1 MIISYRH
8 YSLLRNTLTKGVI
21 MKKFILFSILSVL
34 LYSAPGYT
42 MHRRGKEGAWQAV
55 AGERRAQL
63 TVQARAQLR
72 QAVKEREAEREVER
86 IAKAEEAA
94 AARLKALEAAEA
106 RKVEREEKAAEEE
119 KLAQLTA
126 QVEQTQ
132 QHMDSLTDQILS
144 AYHEE
149 EDGNE
154 GAYAKVQLLE
164 AHAAYAEQVDA
175 QAPAAHKRW
184 SDAYVEWKGIKEEW
198 QEWQETVEDT
208 EEEVKTARKAPKA
221 QKEAAWAKMAAWVA
235 EGEVAK
241 KAWVAEGEAAQYT
254 QTAEEAHRKAPWQRL
269 DEMTYLGDMEN
280 SE

>member
-1 MIISYRH
+1 MH
-8 YSLLRNTLTKGVI
+8 KLTKGDI
-21 MKKFILFSILSVL
+21 MKKVILFSILSVL

-72 QAVKEREAEREVER
+72 QAVKEREAER
-86 IAKAEEAA
+86 IAKAAEEAA
-94 AARLKALEAAEA
+94 AARLKALE
-106 RKVEREEKAAEEE
+106 AAEEE

-132 QHMDSLTDQILS
+132 QHMESLTDQILS
-144 AYHEE
+144 AYYEE

-154 GAYAKVQLLE
+154 GADAKVQLLGDQISATYKRMEGDAYAKVQLLE

-198 QEWQETVEDT
+198 QETVEDT
-208 EEEVKTARKAPKA
+208 EEEAAAPTSPVPSA
-221 QKEAAWAKMAAWVA
+221 PPAP
-235 EGEVAK
+235 
-241 KAWVAEGEAAQYT
+241 
-254 QTAEEAHRKAPWQRL
+254 EEEP
-269 DEMTYLGDMEN
+269 